1 MKGNKENKKYRFYG
15 NVLYYILKFLF
26 STLKIKLINKGNI
39 DINQAYIYCFWH
51 NKLASPTMF
60 FRNLKKKVALA
71 SPTKDGE
78 LISVPL
84 EKLGYTLVR
93 GSSDKKSVSST
104 LSLLKY
110 LKKGYSMGTPLDGP
124 KGPRQKAKKGLL
136 YLAQKSGVS
145 LIPLGVAYKKKWIF
159 EKTWDKF
166 EMPKPFS
173 NICIFLGEEI
183 KITRDENIDKLAEL
197 IEKKIEDANQKA
209 EKYLEEKN
217 V

>member
-1 MKGNKENKKYRFYG
+1 MEENKKYRFYG
-15 NVLYYILKFLF
+15 TILYYILKFLF
-26 STLKIKLINKGNI
+26 STLKVKVINNNNVDI
-39 DINQAYIYCFWH
+39 DKAYIYAFWH
-51 NKLASPTMF
+51 NKLATPSIF
-60 FRNLKKKVALA
+60 FRNLEKKVALS

-84 EKLGYTLVR
+84 ERLNYTLVR

-104 LSLLKY
+104 INLLKY

-124 KGPRQKAKKGLL
+124 KGPKGKAKKGLL
-136 YLAQKSGVS
+136 YLAQKSGVP
-145 LIPLGVAYKKKWIF
+145 IVPIGVAYHKKWIF
-159 EKTWDKF
+159 QKTWDKF

-173 NICIFLGEEI
+173 KICIFIGEEI
-183 KITRDENIDKLAEL
+183 KISEEENIDKLAEI
-197 IEKKIEDANQKA
+197 IEKKIDTADELA